1 MYGSLPD
8 AASIGGRRRRR
19 LRRPAAGSGGD
30 RPGIRPERTVQRHAL
45 SMPRSL
51 PRLRGMNLRLL
62 LTALLCLPLAA
73 PCAEIYSWSDGNGV
87 RHFTQE
93 APPKGI
99 AFVRIPVESTSPS
112 YSTPGNAS
120 AAPKKDTVLGGG
132 PKTRE
137 AGLKLKA
144 ETLERCAKARER
156 IRYLEEKTARRLFKP
171 AADGGEPSRF
181 TEEEFNAELEAAHAL
196 EAANCV

>member
-1 MYGSLPD
+1 
-8 AASIGGRRRRR
+8 
-19 LRRPAAGSGGD
+19 
-30 RPGIRPERTVQRHAL
+30 
-45 SMPRSL
+45 
-51 PRLRGMNLRLL
+51 MNLRPL
-62 LTALLCLPLAA
+62 LTLLVCLPLTAVG
-73 PCAEIYSWSDGNGV
+73 AEIYSWSDGNGV

-99 AFVRIPVESTSPS
+99 AFVRIPVESTSPA
-112 YSTPGNAS
+112 YSAPANGTAT
-120 AAPKKDTVLGGG
+120 PKKDTVLGGG

-156 IRYLEEKTARRLFKP
+156 ITYLEEKTARRLFKP
-171 AADGGEPSRF
+171 GLDGGEPSRF
-181 TEEEFNAELEAAHAL
+181 TEEEFNAELEAARAV